1 MSKLD
6 DIIRKVEG
14 LIAKAEGT
22 ENNHEA
28 DAFRTKAEAMMLQYR
43 IEESQVGKG
52 GQASVS
58 EALPQW
64 EDIVVCSSTSSF
76 RWSYV
81 DLLITVARHMDVR
94 HELAN
99 QVDNETGGMNVVAQ
113 CVGYESD
120 LRFLRVLWSSIRLA
134 FQDKLEPKVD
144 PSLSMEENAYRLRAA
159 GTEGIKMAY
168 LLFEGDT
175 SKSNRIKARKA
186 ARKFAVSIGENPD
199 AFSGQGNSMKLYR
212 ESYSQGFKGTIR
224 SRLRTMSNAREPG
237 THGGIVLASRKD
249 NIDEAYYERFPN
261 RRPKP
266 AIENASVSSW
276 DEQKECP
283 KCQKAKSGYCRE
295 HGWMRPSTARVKT
308 RYANMDALR
317 AGQGAARNVD
327 LGYKNRSVES

>member
-120 LRFLRVLWSSIRLA
+120 LRFLRVLLFTPTSSSMLA
-134 FQDKLEPKVD
+134 AQSL
-144 PSLSMEENAYRLRAA
+144 PS
-159 GTEGIKMAY
+159 
-168 LLFEGDT
+168 
-175 SKSNRIKARKA
+175 
-186 ARKFAVSIGENPD
+186 
-199 AFSGQGNSMKLYR
+199 FS
-212 ESYSQGFKGTIR
+212 F
-224 SRLRTMSNAREPG
+224 
-237 THGGIVLASRKD
+237 
-249 NIDEAYYERFPN
+249 
-261 RRPKP
+261 
-266 AIENASVSSW
+266 
-276 DEQKECP
+276 CP
-283 KCQKAKSGYCRE
+283 
-295 HGWMRPSTARVKT
+295 RPSPRPRPHSWKSSSH
-308 RYANMDALR
+308 M
-317 AGQGAARNVD
+317 
-327 LGYKNRSVES
+327 